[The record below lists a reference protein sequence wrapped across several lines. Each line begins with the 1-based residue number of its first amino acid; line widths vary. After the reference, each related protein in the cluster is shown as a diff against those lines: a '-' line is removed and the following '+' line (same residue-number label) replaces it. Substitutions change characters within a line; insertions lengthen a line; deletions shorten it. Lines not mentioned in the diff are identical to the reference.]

1 MTTRQP
7 TNLISVIL
15 RGEALAA
22 LIGGIA
28 IWVANDGSVLWL
40 AVFMLVPDVSM
51 IGYLAND
58 RIGALTYNAV
68 HNLIL
73 AGALLGIGWWLGW
86 RFGLL
91 AGALLLAHVGLDR
104 SLGYGLKLPT
114 GFHDTH
120 LGRIGRGRESAADAG
135 IPGGL

>member
-1 MTTRQP
+1 LTTRQP

-40 AVFMLVPDVSM
+40 AAFMLVPDISM

-86 RFGLL
+86 RFGLMG
-91 AGALLLAHVGLDR
+91 GALLLAHVGMDR
-104 SLGYGLKLPT
+104 ALGYGLKLPT
-114 GFHDTH
+114 GFHETH
-120 LGRIGRGRESAADAG
+120 LGRIGRGRESATAAG
-135 IPGGL
+135 

>member
-1 MTTRQP
+1 
-7 TNLISVIL
+7 
-15 RGEALAA
+15 LAA

-40 AVFMLVPDVSM
+40 AAFMLVPDISM

-86 RFGLL
+86 RFGLMG
-91 AGALLLAHVGLDR
+91 GALLLAHVGMDR
-104 SLGYGLKLPT
+104 ALGYGLKLPT
-114 GFHDTH
+114 GFHETH
-120 LGRIGRGRESAADAG
+120 LGRIGRGRESATAAG
-135 IPGGL
+135 